1 MSVSAQIVI
10 PGIGWF
16 VRLVLEGWT
25 IMYLLIYAGL
35 TGVEPFWVSA
45 AGSGDVIDKGR
56 EGTVGVEPDGT

>member
-1 MSVSAQIVI
+1 
-10 PGIGWF
+10 
-16 VRLVLEGWT
+16 
-25 IMYLLIYAGL
+25 MYLLIYAGL